1 MTITIPATPAT
12 AAHILEGIVQ
22 ANFAI
27 LQGWAQRGHVP
38 DLIGDIA
45 SRRISY
51 RRYDPEEEWKTIDR
65 LYADGGGD
73 CEDLSAALAAYLR
86 LGGVPAYADVYKA
99 GSGLYH
105 VIVQTPVGPR
115 DPSVLG
121 GMMERKYVD

>member
-1 MTITIPATPAT
+1 MTITIPANPAT

-27 LQGWAQRGHVP
+27 LQGWAQRGQLP

-51 RRYDPEEEWKTIDR
+51 KRYDPDEEWKTVDR

-73 CEDLSAALAAYLR
+73 CEDLSAAVAAYLR
-86 LGGVPAYADVYKA
+86 LGGINAYADVYPA
-99 GSGLYH
+99 APGLYH
-105 VIVQTPVGPR
+105 VIVKTPHGPR

-121 GMMERKYVD
+121 GMMEH